1 MSVISLRGNL
11 LFPYWEIMFPSVGI
25 LAHSTT
31 TMERDYRLNE
41 HESKF
46 GEYLSPLSPFLHP
59 RNRLDVNE
67 IRGGVTEVT
76 VKTGKCC
83 VTKLK
88 SEDPS
93 WPPLFRGGIERGR
106 IGGYRSKSLMEKT
119 SSCFRR

>member
-1 MSVISLRGNL
+1 MSGISLRGNL

-46 GEYLSPLSPFLHP
+46 GEYLSPLSPLLHP

-83 VTKLK
+83 VTKSK
-88 SEDPS
+88 SEES
-93 WPPLFRGGIERGR
+93 NTPPGLPCLRLQSTRM
-106 IGGYRSKSLMEKT
+106 SANKSLAV
-119 SSCFRR
+119 SWL